1 MDAIAEII
9 KNFQN
14 KRSRSLIVLA
24 TGTGKLSQL
33 AQVSIFQKK
42 CSDSIN
48 KVFLNTQC

>member
-33 AQVSIFQKK
+33 AQVSKFQK
-42 CSDSIN
+42 SAQIR
-48 KVFLNTQC
+48 